1 VRGRL
6 IASRII
12 ECIAQLLL
20 MARGGCE
27 EGAPDPRPP
36 WFSSRVI
43 VDTVYSLS
51 GVGSRE
57 EQKHQ
62 LWSKVRGIA
71 RESPCKG
78 ISSVYALRIT
88 LPCHR
93 ALYPASALLLPF
105 PALLQLQSVWRLPS
119 STAAV

>member
-1 VRGRL
+1 M
-6 IASRII
+6 I

-43 VDTVYSLS
+43 VETVYSLS

-57 EQKHQ
+57 EQKRQ
-62 LWSKVRGIA
+62 LWSKVSGTA
-71 RESPCKG
+71 RYPLLAASSP
-78 ISSVYALRIT
+78 
-88 LPCHR
+88 HR
-93 ALYPASALLLPF
+93 
-105 PALLQLQSVWRLPS
+105 PALPDSPLSWQCPPARFPCPPP
-119 STAAV
+119 TAPRNHHWQGLSAPG